1 MKIEKYSNGRFS
13 ARYELFSSLTEMADY
28 AAGTPEDKRQA
39 SDERGQWRSDWSK
52 SDSLEHAMELAHKG
66 YGEIRPQ
73 VDALLDVLEERL
85 AERFGNRFVTEYA
98 VSGGSVDMGKFV
110 TGEPECM
117 IEWVSEPAASMGR
130 VVKIC
135 LAGTVSASIKPDMI
149 VRRGTAVVA
158 LLDTLHKLGVGVELW
173 WESCVTGRG
182 GDSKAYSTAVRL
194 HDSSE
199 PLDVDNLMWAVA
211 HPSMLRR
218 VTFAVQERSETAREQ
233 NVGGGYGHCADMALP
248 MIMDFD
254 VKVERLQM
262 GDPTE
267 RDPLKWVISTVEGL
281 GFTE

>member
-1 MKIEKYSNGRFS
+1 MKIQTNKDGKQHS
-13 ARYELFSSLTEMADY
+13 RYELFSSLVEMVDY
-28 AAGTPEDKRQA
+28 AAATPKSKRKA
-39 SDERGQWRSDWSK
+39 SDDRGSFKSEWTK

-66 YGEIRPQ
+66 YGEIRPK
-73 VDALLDVLEERL
+73 VDAIMEVLEERL

-117 IEWVSEPAASMGR
+117 LDWVSEPAASMGR
-130 VVKIC
+130 VVKVC
-135 LAGTVSASIKPDMI
+135 LAGTVSSSISADMI

-173 WESCVTGRG
+173 W
-182 GDSKAYSTAVRL
+182 DSTIMGSDMVEHSTAVRL

-218 VTFAVQERSETAREQ
+218 VVFAVQERSETAQEQ
-233 NVGGGYGHCADMALP
+233 GVGGGYGRCHTMALP
-248 MIMDFD
+248 RIMDFD
-254 VKVERLQM
+254 VTVEMLER
-262 GDPTE
+262 GDLTE
-267 RDPLKWVISTVEGL
+267 RDPLAWVIKTVEGL